1 MLYGSGIYIVS
12 KDDMASFLEEVKQQ
26 YRDIDWFLPE
36 GFIYRYFDSR
46 DTHKLVFLGNG
57 MLSKEFNK
65 HKVTQISW
73 QNPKPYDQALDS
85 ARHMVKKGCKY
96 SNNYWRV
103 YKRFSEIESLYNI
116 LVSSYDKEFA
126 FEAFLNKLK
135 EFGAE
140 ILSATELK
148 NKFIACESYEKVRIY
163 IKPKE
168 KDNEDA
174 KDELKNRFE
183 EIKKA
188 ERAKCKEI
196 QKYTIQKYYEA
207 IYGDDI
213 PASIKEEYFKEEF
226 SENVETF
233 EDLFK

>member
-36 GFIYRYFDSR
+36 EFIYRYFDKR

-73 QNPKPYDQALDS
+73 QNPKPYEVALDS
-85 ARHMVKKGCKY
+85 ARYMVKKGCKY
-96 SNNYWRV
+96 SNNYWQV
-103 YKRFSEIESLYNI
+103 YRGFGEIESIYNI

-135 EFGAE
+135 ELGAQ
-140 ILSATELK
+140 ILSSTELK
-148 NKFIACESYEKVRIY
+148 NKFITCEPYEKIRIY

-168 KDNEDA
+168 KDNQDA
-174 KDELKNRFE
+174 KSEMKNRLE
-183 EIKKA
+183 EIKQSEK
-188 ERAKCKEI
+188 AKCAELQKE
-196 QKYTIQKYYEA
+196 TA
-207 IYGDDI
+207 SFDDD
-213 PASIKEEYFKEEF
+213 EDE
-226 SENVETF
+226 ETF
-233 EDLFK
+233 KADMDRLFSLFN

>member
-36 GFIYRYFDSR
+36 EFIYRYFDKR

-73 QNPKPYDQALDS
+73 QNPKPYEAALDS
-85 ARHMVKKGCKY
+85 ARYMVKKGCKY
-96 SNNYWRV
+96 SNNYWQV
-103 YKRFSEIESLYNI
+103 YRRFGEIESIYNI

-135 EFGAE
+135 ELGAQ
-140 ILSATELK
+140 ILSSTELK
-148 NKFIACESYEKVRIY
+148 NKFITCEPYEKVRIY

-168 KDNEDA
+168 KGNKDA
-174 KDELKNRFE
+174 KDELRNRFE
-183 EIKKA
+183 EIKKV
-188 ERAKCKEI
+188 ERAKLKEL
-196 QKYTIQKYYEA
+196 QKVTAQEFYKVV
-207 IYGDDI
+207 YGEDI
-213 PASIKEEYFKEEF
+213 PTEIKEEYFE
-226 SENVETF
+226 
-233 EDLFK
+233 